1 MEKEE
6 IHRLFIRYYERMNR
20 VARSI
25 LCDEQESED
34 VISDIFEYLLNH
46 NVVLIPDTEERY
58 LLTSVRNQCVKRVHH
73 QEVHQRMIA
82 NAMADDYVDTDVDER
97 LDDVMEIV
105 ENSLAE
111 RDKRIFTLRF
121 TEGNSYED
129 ISVIEGI
136 SKVAVWKHLSQIIKC
151 IKEQLNNQ
159 NYVKHYQQ
167 V

>member
-6 IHRLFIRYYERMNR
+6 IHRLFIQYYEKMNR

-46 NVVLIPDTEERY
+46 SVVLIPETEERY
-58 LLTSVRNQCVKRVHH
+58 LLTSVRNQCIKRVHH
-73 QEVHQRMIA
+73 KEVHQRMVT
-82 NAMADDYVDTDVDER
+82 NTLTNEYEDDEEDER
-97 LDDVMEIV
+97 IADVMEIV
-105 ENSLAE
+105 ENSLSE

-121 TEGNSYED
+121 SEGNSYEE

-136 SKVAVWKHLSQIIKC
+136 CKVAVWKHLSQIVKS
-151 IKEQLNNQ
+151 IKEQLSNQ